1 MTAAMPSCTG
11 IRVLLATLLA
21 INCRDR
27 GAAGPS
33 TDELSKLSPEMF
45 SHTDAASVEDAG
57 CLATDGVLISPTSI
71 GPVRLGRKLQS
82 LRQSCAVAM
91 VKVPASAG
99 ITGPVLGVSA
109 SGGLILFTI
118 AGRDSAIETAGTSNP
133 GFRTPSGVGVG
144 SSVREIPAGPGT
156 ICFKHDSVRVTE
168 VLISRRRLKC

>member
-1 MTAAMPSCTG
+1 MTAAMPSSTG
-11 IRVLLATLLA
+11 IRVLVAALVA
-21 INCRDR
+21 IGCRDR
-27 GAAGPS
+27 GAGGPS

-45 SHTDAASVEDAG
+45 SHADEASVEDAG
-57 CLATDGVLISPTSI
+57 CLAADGILISPISI

-91 VKVPASAG
+91 VKVPASSG
-99 ITGPVLGVSA
+99 IKGPVFGVSA

-144 SSVREIPAGPGT
+144 SSVREIPPAART
-156 ICFKHDSVRVTE
+156 LCFKHNSVRVSE
-168 VLISRRRLKC
+168 ILISRRPLKC

>member
-1 MTAAMPSCTG
+1 MTAAMPSSTG

-21 INCRDR
+21 ISCRDR

-45 SHTDAASVEDAG
+45 SHADEASVEDSR
-57 CLATDGVLISPTSI
+57 CLAVDGILISPSSI
-71 GPVRLGRKLQS
+71 GPIRLGRKLES
-82 LRQSCAVAM
+82 LRQSCAVAT

-99 ITGPVLGVSA
+99 ITGPVFGVSA

-133 GFRTPSGVGVG
+133 GFRTPRGVGVG
-144 SSVREIPAGPGT
+144 SSVREIPAGPST